1 MNFRKLAT
9 KKWYVIDSETKCN
22 YSHGDP
28 ITFLTKSIESNLC
41 DYSDPYL
48 LVTGK
53 IAVTRTIAAAGAQ
66 PQRKQVLTEA
76 IQVAFKNCAPL
87 KDCRTEISDTFV
99 DYADFINIAIPMYNL
114 IEYSDNYSDTSGSLS
129 DFKKDEIVNN
139 ADLTND
145 DNNPSCKYKASLI
158 TNNET
163 DGTKMGVKIAVTLKY
178 LSNFWRSLEMSLIN
192 CKAELSLKRIESCV
206 LIPAAMVA
214 DIKATDADSATFEIT
229 DARI

>member
-28 ITFLTKSIESNLC
+28 TTFLTKSIESNLC

-76 IQVAFKNCAPL
+76 TQVAFKNCAPL

-145 DNNPSCKYKASLI
+145 DNDPSCKYKASLI

-192 CKAELSLKRIESCV
+192 CKAELSLRRIESCV

>member
-76 IQVAFKNCAPL
+76 TQVAFKNCAPL

-145 DNNPSCKYKASLI
+145 DNDPSCKYKASLI

-178 LSNFWRSLEMSLIN
+178 LSNFWRSLEMSSIN
-192 CKAELSLKRIESCV
+192 CKAELSLRRIESCV

>member
-76 IQVAFKNCAPL
+76 TQVAFKNCEPL

-129 DFKKDEIVNN
+129 DF
-139 ADLTND
+139 
-145 DNNPSCKYKASLI
+145 
-158 TNNET
+158 
-163 DGTKMGVKIAVTLKY
+163 
-178 LSNFWRSLEMSLIN
+178 
-192 CKAELSLKRIESCV
+192 
-206 LIPAAMVA
+206 
-214 DIKATDADSATFEIT
+214 
-229 DARI
+229 

>member
-76 IQVAFKNCAPL
+76 TQVAFKNCAPL

-145 DNNPSCKYKASLI
+145 DNDPSCKYKASLI

-192 CKAELSLKRIESCV
+192 CKAELSLRRIESCV

>member
-76 IQVAFKNCAPL
+76 TQVAFKNCAPL
-87 KDCRTEISDTFV
+87 KDCRTKISDTFV

-145 DNNPSCKYKASLI
+145 DNDPSCKYKASLI

-163 DGTKMGVKIAVTLKY
+163 DGTKIGVKIAVTLKY

-192 CKAELSLKRIESCV
+192 CKAELSLRRIESCV

>member
-145 DNNPSCKYKASLI
+145 DNDPSCKYKASLI

-192 CKAELSLKRIESCV
+192 CKAELSLRRIESCV
-206 LIPAAMVA
+206 LISAAMVA
-214 DIKATDADSATFEIT
+214 DIKATGADSATFEIT